1 MRRRSFCS
9 PGSIRSA
16 PSPERTTNPP
26 ASVQYP
32 KGVRPERG
40 FPSRASCASAAV
52 VRSEITSRSQAAMLA
67 SRFRNS
73 RPLAEHLRD
82 GATAETDGASAD
94 EAAESL
100 AS

>member
-1 MRRRSFCS
+1 
-9 PGSIRSA
+9 
-16 PSPERTTNPP
+16 
-26 ASVQYP
+26 
-32 KGVRPERG
+32 
-40 FPSRASCASAAV
+40 
-52 VRSEITSRSQAAMLA
+52 MLA